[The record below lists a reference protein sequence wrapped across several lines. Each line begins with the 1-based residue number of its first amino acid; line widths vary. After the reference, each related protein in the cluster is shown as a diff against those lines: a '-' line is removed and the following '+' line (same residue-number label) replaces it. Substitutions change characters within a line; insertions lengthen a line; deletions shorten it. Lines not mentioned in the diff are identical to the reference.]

1 MEYKSEH
8 FLDLPTEVEVKNC
21 YEQFYAF
28 TSQPAVKMV
37 VCGVCAREVGCV
49 DEEVTCHRI
58 SDIPN
63 GHRLYPKNRHSSHVL
78 YDGKILET
86 AGIELKGQDLWINIC
101 RRCCNSLMKS
111 LPDLPPAF
119 TLANNMW
126 IGPIPNELNSLT
138 FPEQLLLSHLYPRVF
153 LFKLY
158 PKKGYS
164 GDPNTLQRGMRGTV
178 STFALDLS
186 SIASMVEGNVIRF
199 KS

>member
-1 MEYKSEH
+1 
-8 FLDLPTEVEVKNC
+8 
-21 YEQFYAF
+21 
-28 TSQPAVKMV
+28 
-37 VCGVCAREVGCV
+37 
-49 DEEVTCHRI
+49 
-58 SDIPN
+58 
-63 GHRLYPKNRHSSHVL
+63 
-78 YDGKILET
+78 
-86 AGIELKGQDLWINIC
+86 
-101 RRCCNSLMKS
+101 MKS

-119 TLANNMW
+119 SLANNMW

-158 PKKGYS
+158 LKKGYS